1 MHRLYDDLEEICE
14 TLADELSK
22 TNEKLSKA
30 GGEITA
36 GDLEYINRLTHAI
49 KSVKTSMAMIDAEEG
64 GYSYDDGMSMN
75 GSYNSSYR
83 NSYASNGRGRSG
95 RRESRDSRG
104 RYSRG
109 GSRDS
114 GMVSELRELMKDAPD
129 EQTRMEM
136 QRLISRME
144 TM

>member
-1 MHRLYDDLEEICE
+1 MHRLYDDLEEMCE
-14 TLADELSK
+14 TLADDLTK
-22 TNEKLSKA
+22 TNEKLNKA
-30 GGEITA
+30 GGEISA

-49 KSVKTSMAMIDAEEG
+49 KSVKGTMAMMDAEES
-64 GYSYDDGMSMN
+64 GYSYDDGMSN
-75 GSYNSSYR
+75 GSYR
-83 NSYASNGRGRSG
+83 GSYARGRNA
-95 RRESRDSRG
+95 RRDSRG

-109 GSRDS
+109 NSRDS
-114 GMVSELRELMKDAPD
+114 GMVSELRELMRDAPD

>member
-14 TLADELSK
+14 ILADDLTK

-30 GGEITA
+30 GGEISA

-49 KSVKTSMAMIDAEEG
+49 KSVKTSMAMIDAEES

-75 GSYNSSYR
+75 SGYNGSYRGSYARGR
-83 NSYASNGRGRSG
+83 NSR
-95 RRESRDSRG
+95 RDSRG

-109 GSRDS
+109 NSRDS
-114 GMVSELRELMKDAPD
+114 GMISELRDLMKDAPD

-136 QRLISRME
+136 QRMISRME

>member
-14 TLADELSK
+14 FLADDLTK

-30 GGEITA
+30 GGEISA

-49 KSVKTSMAMIDAEEG
+49 KSVKTSMAMIDAEES

-75 GSYNSSYR
+75 RGSYARGR
-83 NSYASNGRGRSG
+83 NSR
-95 RRESRDSRG
+95 RDSRG

-109 GSRDS
+109 NSRDS
-114 GMVSELRELMKDAPD
+114 GMISELRDLMKDAPD

-136 QRLISRME
+136 QRMISRME

>member
-1 MHRLYDDLEEICE
+1 MHRLYDDLEEMCE
-14 TLADELSK
+14 TLADDLTK
-22 TNEKLSKA
+22 TNEKLNKA
-30 GGEITA
+30 GGEISA

-49 KSVKTSMAMIDAEEG
+49 KSVKSTMVMIDAEES

-75 GSYNSSYR
+75 RGSY
-83 NSYASNGRGRSG
+83 ARGRNA
-95 RRESRDSRG
+95 RRDSRG

-109 GSRDS
+109 NSRDS
-114 GMVSELRELMKDAPD
+114 GMVSELRELMRDAPD

-136 QRLISRME
+136 QRLISRIE

>member
-14 TLADELSK
+14 TLADELTK
-22 TNEKLSKA
+22 TNEKLNKA

-49 KSVKTSMAMIDAEEG
+49 KSVKTSMAMIDAEES
-64 GYSYDDGMSMN
+64 GYSYDDGMR
-75 GSYNSSYR
+75 GSY
-83 NSYASNGRGRSG
+83 ARGRNA
-95 RRESRDSRG
+95 RRDSRG
-104 RYSRG
+104 RYSRSY
-109 GSRDS
+109 SRDS

-136 QRLISRME
+136 QRMISRME
-144 TM
+144 SM

>member
-1 MHRLYDDLEEICE
+1 MHRLYDDLEEMCE
-14 TLADELSK
+14 TLADDLTK
-22 TNEKLSKA
+22 TNEKLNKA
-30 GGEITA
+30 GGEISA

-49 KSVKTSMAMIDAEEG
+49 KSVKGTMAMMDAEES

-75 GSYNSSYR
+75 RGSY
-83 NSYASNGRGRSG
+83 ARGRNA
-95 RRESRDSRG
+95 RRDSRG

-109 GSRDS
+109 NSRDS

-136 QRLISRME
+136 QRLISRIE

>member
-14 TLADELSK
+14 ILADDLTK

-30 GGEITA
+30 GGEISA

-49 KSVKTSMAMIDAEEG
+49 KSVKTSMAMIDAEES

-75 GSYNSSYR
+75 GSYRGSYARGR
-83 NSYASNGRGRSG
+83 NSR
-95 RRESRDSRG
+95 RDSRG

-109 GSRDS
+109 NSRDS
-114 GMVSELRELMKDAPD
+114 GMISELKDLMKDAPD

-136 QRLISRME
+136 QRMISRME

>member
-14 TLADELSK
+14 ILADDLTK

-30 GGEITA
+30 GGEISA

-49 KSVKTSMAMIDAEEG
+49 KSVKTSMAMIDAEEN

-75 GSYNSSYR
+75 NGYNGSYRSSYARGR
-83 NSYASNGRGRSG
+83 NS
-95 RRESRDSRG
+95 RRDNRG

-114 GMVSELRELMKDAPD
+114 GMVSELRDLMKDAPD

-136 QRLISRME
+136 QRMISRME

>member
-1 MHRLYDDLEEICE
+1 MHRLYDDLGEICE
-14 TLADELSK
+14 ILADELSK
-22 TNEKLSKA
+22 TNEKLNKA

-36 GDLEYINRLTHAI
+36 GDLEYVNRLTHAI
-49 KSVKTSMAMIDAEEG
+49 KSVKTSMAMIEAEDS

-75 GSYNSSYR
+75 NGGSYR
-83 NSYASNGRGRSG
+83 NSYARGRNA
-95 RRESRDSRG
+95 RRDSRG

-109 GSRDS
+109 YSRDS

-136 QRLISRME
+136 QRMISRME
-144 TM
+144 SM

>member
-1 MHRLYDDLEEICE
+1 MHRLYDDLEEMCE
-14 TLADELSK
+14 TLADDLTK
-22 TNEKLSKA
+22 TNEKLNKA
-30 GGEITA
+30 GGEISA

-49 KSVKTSMAMIDAEEG
+49 KSVKGTMAMMDAEES

-75 GSYNSSYR
+75 RGSY
-83 NSYASNGRGRSG
+83 ARGRNA
-95 RRESRDSRG
+95 RRDSRG

-109 GSRDS
+109 NSRDS
-114 GMVSELRELMKDAPD
+114 GMVSELRELMRDAPD

>member
-1 MHRLYDDLEEICE
+1 MHRLYDDLEEMCE
-14 TLADELSK
+14 TLADDLTK
-22 TNEKLSKA
+22 TNEKLNKA
-30 GGEITA
+30 GGEISA

-49 KSVKTSMAMIDAEEG
+49 KSVKGTMVMIDAEES

-75 GSYNSSYR
+75 RGSY
-83 NSYASNGRGRSG
+83 ARGRNA
-95 RRESRDSRG
+95 RRDSRG

-109 GSRDS
+109 NSRDS
-114 GMVSELRELMKDAPD
+114 GMVSELRELMRDAPD

-136 QRLISRME
+136 QRLISRIE